1 MGARRKSARRTEI
14 EPHAAGVVAWAPAP
28 RASGVVIELVDGVA
42 DEVIDVAR
50 VHELLALLL
59 VRYHQRRNVQ

>member
-1 MGARRKSARRTEI
+1 
-14 EPHAAGVVAWAPAP
+14 VL
-28 RASGVVIELVDGVA
+28 ELVDGVA